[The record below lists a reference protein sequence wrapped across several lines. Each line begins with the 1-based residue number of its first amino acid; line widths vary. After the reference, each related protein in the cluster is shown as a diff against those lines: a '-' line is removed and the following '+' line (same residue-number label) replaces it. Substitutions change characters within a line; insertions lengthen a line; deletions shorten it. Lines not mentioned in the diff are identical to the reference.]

1 MSKPKEYSWMT
12 KDTLMG
18 YTFVALVILAITTS
32 LLWWWTTTSTGWSL
46 GVTVAVSCLIAVGVS
61 VGLDYLLSSV
71 LKEKGP
77 LNTLS
82 AAVFGLIVALSYSYG
97 SPAMVIVEVLPLMAP
112 QAFIYVAAIA
122 AVGMVLFKKAQ
133 GLLGRKYVNPAAA
146 AKLLVLAPFL
156 YQILLPQDHAT
167 NIPTLA
173 TALDYGGSAP
183 FAGYITSCFG
193 RPDLVMQ
200 GAYPFP
206 PSPSDVFM
214 VLIVAKF
221 HGWAGGASSIAVMV
235 VGLGLFLVARKYIK
249 WRITLSYLVTVTAM
263 ALIMNAIYGGDAL
276 LRIGF
281 HLFIGSS
288 IFLAFFMATDPAT
301 TPLTHVGQEIF
312 GIGLGVISVLVQS
325 YMNFFGGTILA
336 LVIMNLTSPL
346 LDKVGLPKP
355 KEAKREVKLPKAQQ
369 FETVQTTQCMR
380 CGACMYA
387 CCHSLSP
394 ILIKEAFDKGDA
406 NTLRK
411 LQANLCDGC
420 GNCNFVCPARIDLR
434 SSVLR
439 AKASLRTT
447 K

>member
-1 MSKPKEYSWMT
+1 MSKSKEYSWMT
-12 KDTLMG
+12 KDTLMS
-18 YTFVALVILAITTS
+18 YTFVALVALAIITT
-32 LLWWWTTTSTGWSL
+32 LLWWWTSTGWAL
-46 GVTVAVSCLIAVGVS
+46 GATVAVSCVIAVAVS
-61 VGLDYLLSSV
+61 IGLDYLLSLV
-71 LKEKGP
+71 LKEKAP
-77 LNTLS
+77 LNTMS

-97 SPAMVIVEVLPLMAP
+97 TPAMVIVEVLPLMAP

-173 TALDYGGSAP
+173 TALGYSGSAP

-193 RPDLVMQ
+193 RPDLVAQ
-200 GAYPFP
+200 GVYPFP
-206 PSPSDVFM
+206 PSPSDVF
-214 VLIVAKF
+214 LILTAVKF
-221 HGWAGGASSIAVMV
+221 HGWAGGASSIAVII
-235 VGLGLFLVARKYIK
+235 VGLGLFLAARRYIK
-249 WRITLSYLVTVTAM
+249 WRITLSYLVAVTAM

-301 TPLTHVGQEIF
+301 TPLTHMGQGIF
-312 GIGLGVISVLVQS
+312 GVGLGVLTVLIQT
-325 YMNFFGGTILA
+325 YMNFFGGSILA

-355 KEAKREVKLPKAQQ
+355 TEAKREPKLPKAQQ
-369 FETVQTTQCMR
+369 FETVKTTSCIR
-380 CGACMYA
+380 CGACMYV

-394 ILIKEAFDKGDA
+394 ILIKEAFDKGNVNA
-406 NTLRK
+406 LRK

-420 GNCNFVCPARIDLR
+420 GNCSFVCPARIDLKG
-434 SSVLR
+434 SSLR
-439 AKASLRTT
+439 AKASLRTA